1 MSRMAVPALAGL
13 AVALTAV
20 LASQFLG
27 QPMQEQRPASLPAAM
42 SAMPATGPMTDPS
55 PGWVAEIL
63 ARPLFTP
70 DRRPVA
76 VAAVVGGPPAPG
88 LPRLAGVMV
97 TPSGRRAIF
106 AGANATDKPL
116 ALAEGGRI
124 GAFTVSR
131 IEDGA
136 VTVLGPDGARVV
148 RPSFATG
155 SEAAAIEKAVPPAA
169 DGARLQL
176 LGASPSGLDL
186 LRNAPNTPLPA
197 APRP

>member
-1 MSRMAVPALAGL
+1 MSRVAVLALAGL
-13 AVALTAV
+13 AVALGAVVAVEFMGDPVAEVRPAVPATAV
-20 LASQFLG
+20 SVPVAG
-27 QPMQEQRPASLPAAM
+27 PAA
-42 SAMPATGPMTDPS
+42 DPS

-63 ARPLFTP
+63 ARPLFSP

-76 VAAVVGGPPAPG
+76 AAVVVGGPAAPG

-97 TPSGRRAIF
+97 TPAGRRAIF
-106 AGANATDKPL
+106 AGAGASDKPL

-124 GAFTVSR
+124 GAFVISR
-131 IEDGA
+131 IDDGA
-136 VTVLGPDGARVV
+136 VTVTGPDGARVI

-155 SEAAAIEKAVPPAA
+155 AEAAAIEKAVPP

-176 LGASPSGLDL
+176 LGSSPSGLDL
-186 LRNAPNTPLPA
+186 IRNAPTTPLPA